1 MGMTT
6 SAVMWFGYP
15 MIEDVIDIEKA
26 EGEKDAEFVFGGWY
40 DSSVATFAVP
50 GFVIDSNEY
59 FGDPIAQVKFGR
71 YPSQEQLDRLREV
84 ALKHGMPCD
93 SAPRWYLAPRVW

>member
-6 SAVMWFGYP
+6 SAVVWFGYP
-15 MIEDVIDIEKA
+15 MVEDVIDIEKA

-59 FGDPIAQVKFGR
+59 FGETLPATIRHV
-71 YPSQEQLDRLREV
+71 PSQEQLDRLREV

-93 SAPRWYLAPRVW
+93 SEPRWYLAPRVW